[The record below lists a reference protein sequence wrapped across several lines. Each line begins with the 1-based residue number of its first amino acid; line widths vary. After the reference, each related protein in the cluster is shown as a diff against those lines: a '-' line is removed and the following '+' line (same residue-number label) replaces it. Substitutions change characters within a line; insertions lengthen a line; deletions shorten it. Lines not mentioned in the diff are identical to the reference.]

1 MEVVEGSAPEALE
14 ALPPPTHVFLGGTGG
29 TMKKTICAVLEKN
42 PKARVVLNAI
52 ALETLSQVLDL
63 ARERSIQDLEMVQV
77 STARARALGPYHMM
91 NGGNPVFVCSFGG
104 SPWQV
109 QD

>member
-1 MEVVEGSAPEALE
+1 MVEGSAPEALE